1 MLKGVY
7 PLKNFCGEK
16 FNNNLKFGIVQLD
29 VKCSPNNT
37 TVIICSIFK
46 TQTLH
51 YCQKEQININFSV
64 NKNTER

>member
-1 MLKGVY
+1 MNGVY

-29 VKCSPNNT
+29 VKCYPNNMI
-37 TVIICSIFK
+37 VIICSIFK

-51 YCQKEQININFSV
+51 YCQKEQISIIFFV
-64 NKNTER
+64 NKNTKR